1 MEENGTTPD
10 SAPEGTQV
18 AFSADWQGMH
28 LRGLLEMQVLEL
40 CSKGLGQELGVLIS
54 PPGYSN
60 A

>member
-1 MEENGTTPD
+1 MIGHC
-10 SAPEGTQV
+10 ALQV

-40 CSKGLGQELGVLIS
+40 CSKGLGQELRVLIS